1 MNTYLP
7 RSGQEAKKKEKV
19 TEMTV
24 AELAE
29 AMNLVILTGS
39 EEGGLQREVA
49 GCYCCDLLSMTMGRA
64 KKDDAYITVMANVN
78 TVSYFPR
85 GSHRGMMWSA
95 APPSRIF
102 PSSFLGSPPLKLR
115 WPSPTS
121 FEALLL

>member
-1 MNTYLP
+1 
-7 RSGQEAKKKEKV
+7 
-19 TEMTV
+19 MTV

-78 TVSYFPR
+78 TVAVSLLTDISCIIFSEGITPGDDVVGR
-85 GSHRGMMWSA
+85 ASIEDIPILLSGEPTFETAVALSHF
-95 APPSRIF
+95 I
-102 PSSFLGSPPLKLR
+102 
-115 WPSPTS
+115 
-121 FEALLL
+121 